1 MTTTDFETESGDVI
15 LRGAREGS
23 GTPIVLAHGLTAHRD
38 LVVHGSRALARAG
51 HELIRPDARGH
62 GESDPGPVGSYVYEQ
77 LADDLDAVV
86 AATGIE
92 RPFLAGHS
100 MGAHTIAALALR
112 DPSRWAGLVLI
123 GPASVGVPLT
133 DESLANWDRLADG
146 LDDDGID
153 GFIAAYEAGMDP
165 DWHDTLVRIARDRLS
180 RHRDLGAVATAIR
193 EVPRS
198 IPFDGLTEL
207 EALDV
212 PTLVVASRDEA
223 DPGHPMSVAEAWA
236 EAIPG
241 ARMISE
247 GEGESPLAWQG
258 ESSPG
263 RSPRSALPPERSG
276 TGMPVIGAPYPLGT
290 MSDDLGSPIHYTSVQ
305 RGTAVYDSEGAKV
318 GEIRR
323 VEDNYREHILDGF
336 EITDNDGTVRF
347 VDAPEVART
356 FERGVTLSV
365 TAEQLP
371 ELAKPVDRGI
381 GSIGTAPKG
390 TGGGFLGR
398 LFGR

>member
-1 MTTTDFETESGDVI
+1 MTATDFEIESGGVV

-38 LVVHGSRALARAG
+38 LVVHGSRALTRAG
-51 HELIRPDARGH
+51 HELIRSDARGH
-62 GESDPGPVGSYVYEQ
+62 GESDPGPAGSYVYEQ
-77 LADDLDAVV
+77 LADDLDSVV
-86 AATGIE
+86 AATGAE

-146 LDDDGID
+146 LDEDGID

-165 DWHDTLVRIARDRLS
+165 DWHDTLVRIARDRLG

-198 IPFDGLTEL
+198 VPFDGLAEL

-223 DPGHPMSVAEAWA
+223 DPGHP
-236 EAIPG
+236 
-241 ARMISE
+241 
-247 GEGESPLAWQG
+247 L
-258 ESSPG
+258 
-263 RSPRSALPPERSG
+263 RSPTRGRRRSP
-276 TGMPVIGAPYPLGT
+276 APG
-290 MSDDLGSPIHYTSVQ
+290 
-305 RGTAVYDSEGAKV
+305 
-318 GEIRR
+318 
-323 VEDNYREHILDGF
+323 
-336 EITDNDGTVRF
+336 
-347 VDAPEVART
+347 
-356 FERGVTLSV
+356 
-365 TAEQLP
+365 
-371 ELAKPVDRGI
+371 
-381 GSIGTAPKG
+381 
-390 TGGGFLGR
+390 
-398 LFGR
+398 